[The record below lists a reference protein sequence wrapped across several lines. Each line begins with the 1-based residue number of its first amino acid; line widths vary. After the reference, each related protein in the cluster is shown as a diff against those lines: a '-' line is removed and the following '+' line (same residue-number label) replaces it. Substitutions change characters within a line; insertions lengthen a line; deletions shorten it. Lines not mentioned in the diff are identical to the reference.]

1 MARRTDNPSD
11 LVHNARRRFAREA
24 ERYEKKASQAKGM
37 EADRYR
43 TLARTSLEKAI
54 ALYEDPKKISGNS
67 TIRNL
72 TQKLNPRILSG
83 KISDAG
89 KKSLQRQSFRS
100 LEGSKADSQERREY
114 EADVI
119 MSSDA
124 GARIYAGLVS
134 IWEDFGYYEREEALL
149 DYFDVDSM
157 ADVLE
162 TIEESG
168 IDLYADAAELGSY
181 EDVRTSIELAFAA

>member
-1 MARRTDNPSD
+1 MARRRKASD
-11 LVHNARRRFAREA
+11 DVYNARRRFAREA
-24 ERYEKKASQAKGM
+24 QRYEKKASQAKGM
-37 EADRYR
+37 EAERYR
-43 TLARTSLEKAI
+43 TLARTSLEKSI
-54 ALYEDPKKISGNS
+54 ALYDDPKKISGNS

-83 KISDAG
+83 KISDAR
-89 KKSLQRQSFRS
+89 KKSLQQQSLRS
-100 LEGSKADSQERREY
+100 LEGSKADDQARREY
-114 EADVI
+114 EADAI

-134 IWEDFGYYEREEALL
+134 IWEDFDYGERDTAIL
-149 DYFDVDSM
+149 DYFDADSM

-162 TIEESG
+162 AIEESG
-168 IDLYADAAELGSY
+168 IDLYADAAELGAY